1 MGGGGFGA
9 PMGGGGSFF
18 PMGGLAGFGFLPFFG
33 LRQRHPAATP
43 DDGSTPVDSDALVD
57 QNNPGHREA
66 IQTISHVDD
75 EKHENIL
82 QWIKDELHKLEA

>member
-1 MGGGGFGA
+1 
-9 PMGGGGSFF
+9 MGGGGSAIPMGGGSIF
-18 PMGGLAGFGFLPFFG
+18 PMGGLMGFGFLPFFG
-33 LRQRHPAATP
+33 LGRTRPAATP
-43 DDGSTPVDSDALVD
+43 DDDSTPVDGDALVD

-82 QWIKDELHKLEA
+82 QWLKDELHKLEA